1 MVLSKKHCDAIVN
14 GHRMGNAVI
23 NGHRFTV
30 RETQSLH
37 ETRSLHETQSL
48 RLYSGVI
55 AQMPKR
61 ANGHRPVVETH
72 WMRLKKMSPD
82 EMRPHW
88 MRLKKSSPDKMRP
101 HWMRLKKMSPDEKR
115 PHWMR
120 LKKSSPDKFISGP
133 FNLKHYRLRFYFS
146 QNHQKIPIE

>member
-30 RETQSLH
+30 RETQSFHETQSLH
-37 ETRSLHETQSL
+37 ETESFHETQSL

-55 AQMPKR
+55 VQMPKR

-72 WMRLKKMSPD
+72 
-82 EMRPHW
+82 
-88 MRLKKSSPDKMRP
+88 
-101 HWMRLKKMSPDEKR
+101 
-115 PHWMR
+115 
-120 LKKSSPDKFISGP
+120 
-133 FNLKHYRLRFYFS
+133 
-146 QNHQKIPIE
+146 